1 METSVIRDRVD
12 SLLKM
17 KASSGESVGTGI
29 EIFNG
34 AITVMSACYGSESHL
49 VMSLQ
54 AQGKNVLGEKFISP
68 VAVRNLQINVC
79 AALRNLRSEIDA
91 GLIGNIKNSIVGD
104 VIADFVQLAKAV
116 LNDGGD
122 KGKNVA
128 AVLTAAAFED
138 TIRRMGETFAG
149 VVGRDDLSDVINQLK
164 EKGVLQ
170 GPQIGIALSYL
181 KFRNDA
187 LHADWD
193 KIELSSIHACLGF
206 VEQLLLKHFQ

>member
-17 KASSGESVGTGI
+17 ASRGGSLDIAMEM
-29 EIFNG
+29 FNR
-34 AITVMSACYGSESHL
+34 AITVMSACYGFEGHH

-54 AQGKNVLGEKFISP
+54 AQGRAVLGERFTSP
-68 VAVRNLQINVC
+68 AAVGNLQVKVC
-79 AALRNLRSEIDA
+79 AALRNLRSEIDV
-91 GLIGNIKNSIVGD
+91 GLIGNIKKSIVGD
-104 VIADFVQLAKAV
+104 VIADFIQLAKAV
-116 LNDGGD
+116 LDDGGN
-122 KGKNVA
+122 KGRNVA